1 MQFNF
6 RLKDTDED
14 RKIMEH
20 LQNQVNASQ
29 YLRELIRA
37 DMANRV
43 YTDQLIRRI
52 REEWL
57 RTGELEIENADLKAR
72 IMAMKAKHLI
82 DADLLLKD
90 WDYQLT
96 QMTLNNETEC
106 SDSWKNVFSYFRHDV
121 EAFIKRGIED
131 GKTN

>member
-37 DMANRV
+37 DMANCA
-43 YTDQLIRRI
+43 YSDKLIRWV
-52 REEWL
+52 REDIL
-57 RTGELEIENADLKAR
+57 HAGELEMENAELKKEIQR
-72 IMAMKAKHLI
+72 WQNG
-82 DADLLLKD
+82 LK
-90 WDYQLT
+90 
-96 QMTLNNETEC
+96 
-106 SDSWKNVFSYFRHDV
+106 R
-121 EAFIKRGIED
+121 
-131 GKTN
+131 

>member
-37 DMANRV
+37 DMANCA
-43 YTDQLIRRI
+43 YSDKLIRWV
-52 REEWL
+52 REESL
-57 RTGELEIENADLKAR
+57 HAGELEMENSELKKEIQR
-72 IMAMKAKHLI
+72 WQNG
-82 DADLLLKD
+82 LK
-90 WDYQLT
+90 
-96 QMTLNNETEC
+96 
-106 SDSWKNVFSYFRHDV
+106 R
-121 EAFIKRGIED
+121 
-131 GKTN
+131 

>member
-37 DMANRV
+37 DMANCA
-43 YTDQLIRRI
+43 YSDKLIRWV
-52 REEWL
+52 REEIL
-57 RTGELEIENADLKAR
+57 HAGELEMENAELKKEIAR
-72 IMAMKAKHLI
+72 WQNG
-82 DADLLLKD
+82 LK
-90 WDYQLT
+90 
-96 QMTLNNETEC
+96 
-106 SDSWKNVFSYFRHDV
+106 K
-121 EAFIKRGIED
+121 
-131 GKTN
+131 